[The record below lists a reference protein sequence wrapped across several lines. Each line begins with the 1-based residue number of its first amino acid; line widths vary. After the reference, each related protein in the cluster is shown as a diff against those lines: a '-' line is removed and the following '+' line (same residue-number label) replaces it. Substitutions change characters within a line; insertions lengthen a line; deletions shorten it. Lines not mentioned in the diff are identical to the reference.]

1 MITLFV
7 YGLSLSSALY
17 NLQVNK
23 KLKTKTMIYK
33 DVLPGKTK
41 VSKFDLTLVIDENV
55 ATFDV
60 AMEEVSIMTICQT
73 FHNLLHD

>member
-1 MITLFV
+1 
-7 YGLSLSSALY
+7 
-17 NLQVNK
+17 
-23 KLKTKTMIYK
+23 MIYK
-33 DVLPGKTK
+33 DVSPGKTK

-73 FHNLLHD
+73 LHNLLHD

>member
-1 MITLFV
+1 
-7 YGLSLSSALY
+7 
-17 NLQVNK
+17 
-23 KLKTKTMIYK
+23 MIYK

-73 FHNLLHD
+73 LHNLLHD